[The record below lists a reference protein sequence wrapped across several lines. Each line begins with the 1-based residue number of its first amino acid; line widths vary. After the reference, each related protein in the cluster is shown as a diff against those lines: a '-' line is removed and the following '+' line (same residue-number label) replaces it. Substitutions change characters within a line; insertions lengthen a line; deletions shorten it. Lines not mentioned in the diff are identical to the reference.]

1 MKSFMK
7 KTFSAKRSFCTLLL
21 LCLYATSLCGCQRAD
36 NLESDFQEIP
46 QSNSKQ
52 HSETIHTKMPDA
64 TRQQHFAATSQQA
77 NASGSAMPPEDSSDY
92 PDNLTDLDNT
102 IQNWG
107 QGVQFNEK
115 NQPQSSVDF
124 QNRYQH
130 LNASFIGPDKKQIW
144 LTFDEGYENGYTE
157 RILNTLKEKDCPAVF
172 FITGQYAQENPE
184 LIQRMI
190 QEGHSVGNHSW
201 AHPSSGMP
209 SLSLEQQV
217 ADFQKLHQYVADE
230 YQYEMTLF
238 RYPAGIFSEQS
249 LALMQSQGYH
259 SLFWSFAYA
268 DWDPNQQPD
277 PDQTLNKLTERLH
290 PGAIYLLHAVS
301 ATNANVL
308 GEFIDNAREM
318 GYEFV
323 LPETT
328 NEATRTQES
337 TEQNRKTQE
346 QNTPENGTENT
357 KKQ

>member
-1 MKSFMK
+1 MKSFIK
-7 KTFSAKRSFCTLLL
+7 KTVAAKRSFCTLLF
-21 LCLYATSLCGCQRAD
+21 LCLCATSIFGCQRTD
-36 NLESDFQEIP
+36 NLESDFQKIP
-46 QSNSKQ
+46 QSNMKQ
-52 HSETIHTKMPDA
+52 HSAASCK
-64 TRQQHFAATSQQA
+64 QQHFAVISQQA
-77 NASGSAMPPEDSSDY
+77 SASCSAMPPNDSSDY
-92 PDNLTDLDNT
+92 PDNLIDLDNT

-130 LNASFIGPDKKQIW
+130 LNASFIGPDQKQIW

-157 RILNTLKEKDCPAVF
+157 SILNTLKEKDCPAVF

-184 LIQRMI
+184 LIQQMI
-190 QEGHSVGNHSW
+190 QDGHSVGNHSW

-209 SLSLEQQV
+209 SLSLEQQI

-277 PDQTLNKLTERLH
+277 PAQTLNKLTERLH

-301 ATNANVL
+301 ATNATLL
-308 GEFIDNAREM
+308 GEFIDNTREM

-323 LPETT
+323 LPENT
-328 NEATRTQES
+328 NEAIRTQENK
-337 TEQNRKTQE
+337 EQNRNAQE
-346 QNTPENGTENT
+346 RNIPENGNKNT
-357 KKQ
+357 KNQ